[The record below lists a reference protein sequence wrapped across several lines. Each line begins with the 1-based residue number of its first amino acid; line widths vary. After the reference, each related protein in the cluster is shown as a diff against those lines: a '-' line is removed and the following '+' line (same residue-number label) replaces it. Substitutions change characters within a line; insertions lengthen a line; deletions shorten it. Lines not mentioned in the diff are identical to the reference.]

1 MIILTKIKQNISTR
15 PSNGLSLLSILL
27 LLTVVTL
34 SSGPVAIADTWHVK
48 PSSEVPIRSGQGT
61 DYKILAVV
69 ADGLKV
75 EILEENDP
83 WAKVRTPGGTEG
95 WMLKRYLSS
104 DPPLS
109 QAVIS
114 LKTRNAELE
123 TEKEEMSGQL
133 VEVSAAHTR
142 SEEELQACIVER
154 DTVQQE
160 YQALREDT
168 ADVIKIKKTLS
179 AKIQETQEAKQKL
192 AAMEQENSELKRNT
206 ALMWFL
212 AGGFL
217 LIIGWIIGMMSGRSR
232 KRKSSLL

>member
-15 PSNGLSLLSILL
+15 PLNGFSLLSILL
-27 LLTVVTL
+27 LLTMVAL
-34 SSGPVAIADTWHVK
+34 SSGSNAIADTWYVK

-69 ADGLKV
+69 ADGLKI

-95 WMLKRYLSS
+95 WMLKRYLSN

-133 VEVSAAHTR
+133 VEISAAHTR

-154 DTVQQE
+154 DSVQQE
-160 YQALREDT
+160 YQTLREDT
-168 ADVIKIKKTLS
+168 ADVIKIKKNLS

-192 AAMEQENSELKRNT
+192 AAIEQENSELKRNT

-217 LIIGWIIGMMSGRSR
+217 LIIGWIIGMMTGRSR